1 MQDHRKQPFD
11 HGKKK
16 EPQISEFI
24 LKSLDLMELYK

>member
-1 MQDHRKQPFD
+1 MQEHMKQPSD

-16 EPQISEFI
+16 EPQIFEFI